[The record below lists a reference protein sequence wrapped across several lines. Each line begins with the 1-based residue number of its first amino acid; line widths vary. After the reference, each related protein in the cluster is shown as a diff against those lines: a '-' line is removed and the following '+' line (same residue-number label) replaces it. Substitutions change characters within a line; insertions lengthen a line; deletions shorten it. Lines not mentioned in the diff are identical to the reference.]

1 MYFSGSVYRSQHT
14 LFSRL
19 IFPFAQV
26 KKLLQR
32 VYDFI
37 LQSIWTELISGK
49 TIENEVANLVLFIIF
64 CFFSIAFFHL
74 QTYRVI
80 IIILFFGLWFIDRAI
95 AQSYYQKNSSRFP
108 ISLQITEDKIYFK
121 EYLPKSQTI
130 DLEFNREQI
139 KESAIISRTLYSEG
153 FQAEIKQCWQVL
165 LFLQDGTEI
174 LVDEQPTPE
183 KALNKAKKL
192 ANQLEIPLIFLESEG
207 NHPYATHELSPIAK
221 ANSNTIQ
228 VSGTPDSKSGACADR
243 PAAVKSQNQQ
253 CHIYSQWRL
262 QDSWQLLKQILV
274 QSGFLLFVIIST
286 NFMVGFGGV
295 LNAFLPTF
303 WSQQQTIIYL
313 PNISELLRLNLDLES
328 YFEIALVVGIM
339 IFQGAKISQTQHI
352 YLDQSLLRYYVGH
365 QKQGQLKTAD
375 IEAVI
380 LFPEPDLMVLI
391 VANRRAV
398 MIEHLPTPDAYR
410 KMVEK
415 IEFAL
420 NQQSAESHR

>member
-1 MYFSGSVYRSQHT
+1 MYFSGSVYHSQHT

-19 IFPFAQV
+19 IFPCAQV

-49 TIENEVANLVLFIIF
+49 TIKNEVANLVLFFIF
-64 CFFSIAFFHL
+64 CLFSIAFFHL
-74 QTYRVI
+74 QTYRGILLV
-80 IIILFFGLWFIDRAI
+80 LFFSLWLIDRAI
-95 AQSYYQKNSSRFP
+95 AQKYYQKGSSKYP
-108 ISLQITEDKIYFK
+108 VSLHITENKLYFK
-121 EYLPKSQTI
+121 EYLPKNQTI

-139 KESAIISRTLYSEG
+139 KESAIVSRTLYSDG

-174 LVDEQPTPE
+174 LVDEQPKPE
-183 KALNKAKKL
+183 KALSKAKKL
-192 ANQLEIPLIFLESEG
+192 ATQLEIPIILLESEG
-207 NHPYATHELSPIAK
+207 NHSYATHELSPIAT

-228 VSGTPDSKSGACADR
+228 IEL
-243 PAAVKSQNQQ
+243 QNQQ
-253 CHIYSQWRL
+253 YHIYSQWRL

-286 NFMVGFGGV
+286 NFMVRWGGF
-295 LNAFLPTF
+295 LNAVFIPF
-303 WSQQQTIIYL
+303 FNQQQTTIYL
-313 PNISELLRLNLDLES
+313 PSIWEILRFNLDIES
-328 YFEIALVVGIM
+328 YFEIGLAVGII
-339 IFQGAKISQTQHI
+339 IFQGAKISRTQHI
-352 YLDQSLLRYYVGH
+352 YLDQSLLKYYVGH
-365 QKQGQLKTAD
+365 QKQEQLKTAD
-375 IEAVI
+375 IEAII
-380 LFPEPDLMVLI
+380 LIPEPNLMVLI
-391 VANRRAV
+391 VANRQAL

-420 NQQSAESHR
+420 NQQSVKSHP

>member
-19 IFPFAQV
+19 ILPFAQV
-26 KKLLQR
+26 KRLLQR

-37 LQSIWTELISGK
+37 LQSIWTELVSGK
-49 TIENEVANLVLFIIF
+49 TIENEVVNLVLFIVF

-74 QTYRVI
+74 QAYRVI
-80 IIILFFGLWFIDRAI
+80 ILILFFGLWFIDRLI
-95 AQSYYQKNSSRFP
+95 AQNYYQKGSSKFP
-108 ISLQITEDKIYFK
+108 VSLHITEDKIYFK
-121 EYLPKSQTI
+121 EYLPKGQTI

-139 KESAIISRTLYSEG
+139 KESAIVSRTLYSDG
-153 FQAEIKQCWQVL
+153 FQAEIKQSWQVL

-174 LVDEQPTPE
+174 LVDEQPKPE
-183 KALNKAKKL
+183 KALSNAKKL
-192 ANQLEIPLIFLESEG
+192 ANQLEVPLIFLESEG
-207 NHPYATHELSPIAK
+207 THPYATHELSPIAK
-221 ANSNTIQ
+221 ANLNTIQ
-228 VSGTPDSKSGACADR
+228 IKF
-243 PAAVKSQNQQ
+243 QNQQ

-286 NFMVGFGGV
+286 NFMIGFGGV

-303 WSQQQTIIYL
+303 WSQQQAIIDF
-313 PNISELLRLNLDLES
+313 PNISKLLRLNLDLES
-328 YFEIALVVGIM
+328 YLEIGLVVGIM
-339 IFQGAKISQTQHI
+339 IFQGAKISRTQHI

-380 LFPEPDLMVLI
+380 LFQEPDLMVLI